1 MRIIILS
8 IISTF
13 LYINSMSAQGSDTKQ
28 NGLVVKL
35 SATWCPVC
43 SGAAW
48 NSYNSLL
55 NNVKNNAFY
64 FTAHSSSTSRLFS
77 QTGSDII
84 RNFDQ
89 SAYQPA
95 FYLNGL
101 NKGSGGSVT
110 EREIKNTIEDDVT
123 KEPSALMKTVAKA
136 TGNTS
141 IKAQV
146 TLTFPKLM
154 TGNYTI
160 GLYLVEKVV
169 KEIQAGLD
177 KAKNDAQN
185 SNLQK
190 FLNNLES
197 RIYAQISQNLA
208 TAMFA
213 NGGSSSGTLNFEGN
227 TMFWTKDS
235 SNVYLTVTD
244 TIGTQTSITI
254 PLGQFQF

>member
-1 MRIIILS
+1 MKTLIQLTIAGILL
-8 IISTF
+8 F
-13 LYINSMSAQGSDTKQ
+13 FVYKE
-28 NGLVVKL
+28 
-35 SATWCPVC
+35 
-43 SGAAW
+43 
-48 NSYNSLL
+48 
-55 NNVKNNAFY
+55 
-64 FTAHSSSTSRLFS
+64 SSSAPLPDYTFKSPSF
-77 QTGSDII
+77 
-84 RNFDQ
+84 
-89 SAYQPA
+89 
-95 FYLNGL
+95 NGIGYSSHIL
-101 NKGSGGSVT
+101 
-110 EREIKNTIEDDVT
+110 TIENQEHSR
-123 KEPSALMKTVAKA
+123 KEA
-136 TGNTS
+136 
-141 IKAQV
+141 I
-146 TLTFPKLM
+146 
-154 TGNYTI
+154 
-160 GLYLVEKVV
+160 E

-177 KAKNDAQN
+177 KIKNDAQN